1 MRFIR
6 QEEIITTLCNQEVIK
21 DEYIF
26 RILTKL
32 KEEGIYFALAI
43 KKIFHS
49 DYRDHIITHG
59 KVRVEEVNKEENK
72 VNFMVFRESSLIKLN
87 NIAFDDISEIFAR
100 TKKNNLLDCAKS
112 KGFFD
117 FIDLEE

>member
-6 QEEIITTLCNQEVIK
+6 QEEIITTLCNQEVIN

-26 RILTKL
+26 RVLTKL
-32 KEEGIYFALAI
+32 KEEGIYFALTI
-43 KKIFHS
+43 KKVFHS
-49 DYRDHIITHG
+49 DYRDHILTHS
-59 KVRVEEVNKEENK
+59 KVKVNEVNEEENK
-72 VNFMVFRESSLIKLN
+72 VDFMVFKESSLIRLN
-87 NIAFDDISEIFAR
+87 NIPFDDISEIFAR